1 MPEGFPLRVVDAR
14 ELDDAHRK
22 VLRPG
27 EVMRDR
33 SDRERTLPTHFIEV
47 PTWEAALETML
58 APSFALYEFIDVD
71 VREAPVARE
80 FPRYVPWGA
89 VHLAAH
95 LEILRRELG
104 TYVHIAA
111 NGGYRT
117 PGHAFSGHASPHLWG
132 TAANIYRVGDDWLE
146 EEEIINRYGERVS
159 ELLPGAW
166 VRPFG
171 EMRGMANDHLHVD
184 IGFLEALPS
193 HAANGDDEGGE
204 RVT

>member
-1 MPEGFPLRVVDAR
+1 MADRFPLRVVDAR
-14 ELDDAHRK
+14 SLGDELRA

-27 EVMRDR
+27 ETMQDR
-33 SDRERTLPTHFIEV
+33 HGRERTLPVHFIEI
-47 PTWEAALETML
+47 PSWEAALEIRL
-58 APSFALYEFIDVD
+58 APSFSLYEFIDVD
-71 VREAPVARE
+71 VRESPVARE
-80 FPRYVPWGA
+80 FPRYLPWGA

-95 LEILRRELG
+95 LEILRREFA

-117 PGHAFSGHASPHLWG
+117 PGHAFSAHASPHLWG

-146 EEEIINRYGERVS
+146 DEETITRYCERVH

-171 EMRGMANDHLHVD
+171 EMRGTANDHLHVD
-184 IGFLEALPS
+184 IGFLDAQPS
-193 HAANGDDEGGE
+193 PDGDHGNGDEKEDA
-204 RVT
+204 